1 MKAEYVALRQMEQ
14 SSGWKVLNDLW
25 IYQISKIEEGRDKAA
40 AKGSETAWRYWAGQ
54 EKGFKLAMTAL
65 ARAIVEM
72 ESKDGDEEDT
82 TDAQKRIDELLDQ
95 VRPK

>member
-1 MKAEYVALRQMEQ
+1 MKAEYIALKTIEG

-25 IYQISKIEEGRDKAA
+25 LYQISKIEEGRDKAA
-40 AKGSETAWRYWAGQ
+40 ARGSETAWRYWAGQ

-65 ARAIVEM
+65 ARALLEM
-72 ESKDGDEEDT
+72 ESKDEDMQVDEE
-82 TDAQKRIDELLDQ
+82 AQKRIDKLLSE